1 MKNLKY
7 SLAILM
13 AGLFLSFYACDDD
26 DDDNNNDNTEQ
37 FTSLCSPYLVCANRN
52 PGGVGFDFEYND
64 EKGGANYVDSL
75 SVSDFTY
82 DIKVKTIKAE
92 KTDRDLA
99 GMPYFTLA
107 NNVEAVNYS
116 AIDPTCV
123 GYTTFQNLTN
133 ADLLAFD
140 FETDDASFDLSTLTV
155 GETGKP
161 LQSEVTDEFK
171 KLVIGMTWKTTA
183 NNDVADDEL
192 IWVIK
197 TPEGRWV
204 KLIVTDFPAASAPTE
219 TGYIVV
225 DWDFLN

>member
-52 PGGVGFDFEYND
+52 PGGVGFDFEYNE
-64 EKGGANYVDSL
+64 EKGGANYIDSL

-82 DIKVKTIKAE
+82 DIKVLTIKAE
-92 KTDRDLA
+92 KTDEDLA
-99 GMPYFTLA
+99 GMPHFLLTD
-107 NNVEAVNYS
+107 NVEAVNYS

-123 GYTTFQNLTN
+123 GYTAFQNLTN
-133 ADLLAFD
+133 ADLLNFD
-140 FETDDASFDLSTLTV
+140 FETDDSSFDLSTLTI
-155 GETGKP
+155 GKTGKP
-161 LQSEVTDEFK
+161 LQSEVTEEFK
-171 KLVIGMTWKTTA
+171 KLAIGMTWKTTA

-192 IWVIK
+192 VWIIK
-197 TPEGRWV
+197 TTEGRWV
-204 KLIVTDFPAASAPTE
+204 KLIVTDFPAAPAPTE
-219 TGYIVV
+219 TGYIAV
-225 DWDFLN
+225 DWDFVD